1 MDYASLAHLR
11 KYNTTWRLLTSPH
24 APLIISFLF
33 AVFIKP
39 NERSLPF
46 DQVSTQLDDYLFHLR
61 DSEGEDAF
69 PKTARQYLDD
79 WTNGATPYLRKYY
92 VQGDDMP
99 QLDLTPGAEKAVE
112 WLQGLQPRQFVG
124 TESRLM
130 TLYRLLQEIVQEAE
144 QDPALKI
151 AELEKQKAELERQI
165 ARIRSGLVEA
175 TDPIRIKERWFE
187 AEDTARKLLADF
199 RQVEYNF
206 RALDQNV
213 RELIAT
219 SEKRKGEL
227 LDEIFEQ
234 QDYIHDSEQGRSF
247 NAFWEFLMSPQR
259 QQTLENMTTAA
270 LQQEALREVG
280 DRQFLPRIGYF
291 LLEAGEKVFRTNAQ
305 LAEQL
310 RKYLAD
316 QAWLEDKRILQLVR
330 SIEKSAVAIRNSPP
344 EAGDFRQFASLY
356 QPRLDMDL
364 VMERSLFEPKTKVAL
379 AAVKLEDTDAAVD
392 VQALYNQHWVDEARL
407 RGNIRRLLHEHSQ
420 VSLQEVLERYPLQQG
435 LAELVAYLNLASKD
449 AKAVVDASTEA
460 VLVLTEAGRTV
471 RLPRILFTR

>member
-1 MDYASLAHLR
+1 
-11 KYNTTWRLLTSPH
+11 
-24 APLIISFLF
+24 
-33 AVFIKP
+33 
-39 NERSLPF
+39 
-46 DQVSTQLDDYLFHLR
+46 
-61 DSEGEDAF
+61 
-69 PKTARQYLDD
+69 
-79 WTNGATPYLRKYY
+79 LRKYY
-92 VQGDDMP
+92 VQGHDIP

-165 ARIRSGLVEA
+165 ARIRSGLVA
-175 TDPIRIKERWFE
+175 AADPTRIKERWFE

-206 RALDQNV
+206 RTLDQDV

-234 QDYIHDSEQGRSF
+234 QDYIRDSEQGRSF

-259 QQTLENMTTAA
+259 QQALENMTTAA
-270 LQQEALREVG
+270 LQQEALREVD

-316 QAWLEDKRILQLVR
+316 QAWLEDKRILQLIR
-330 SIEKSAVAIRNSPP
+330 GIERSAVAMRNSPP
-344 EAGDFRQFASLY
+344 DSRQFATLN
-356 QPRLDMDL
+356 QPRLDIDL
-364 VMERSLFEPKTKVAL
+364 VMERSLFQPKTKVAL
-379 AAVKLEDTDAAVD
+379 AEVKLQDADASVD

-420 VSLQEVLERYPLQQG
+420 VSLQEVLQQYPLQQG

-449 AKAVVDASTEA
+449 AKAAVDESVED
-460 VLVLTEAGRTV
+460 VLPLGDAGRTV

>member
-1 MDYASLAHLR
+1 MDYSTLAHLR
-11 KYNTTWRLLTSPH
+11 KHDTTWRLLTSPH

-46 DQVSTQLDDYLFHLR
+46 DQASTQLDDYLFHLN
-61 DSEGEDAF
+61 DQYGADTF
-69 PKTARQYLDD
+69 PKSARQYLDD
-79 WTNGATPYLRKYY
+79 WANGASPYLRKYY
-92 VQGDDMP
+92 VQGRDIP

-175 TDPIRIKERWFE
+175 ADPTRIKERWFE

-206 RALDQNV
+206 RTLDQDV

-234 QDYIHDSEQGRSF
+234 QDYIRDSEQGRSF
-247 NAFWEFLMSPQR
+247 HAFWEFLMSPQR
-259 QQTLENMTTAA
+259 QQALESMTTAA
-270 LQQEALREVG
+270 LQQEALREVD
-280 DRQFLPRIGYF
+280 DRHFLPRIGFF

-316 QAWLEDKRILQLVR
+316 QAWLEDKRILQLIR
-330 SIEKSAVAIRNSPP
+330 GIERTAVAMRNAPP
-344 EAGDFRQFASLY
+344 DSRQFAAID
-356 QPRLDMDL
+356 QPRLALDL
-364 VMERSLFEPKTKVAL
+364 VMERSLFQPKTKTVL
-379 AAVKLEDTDAAVD
+379 ADVKLEEADVSVD

-407 RGNIRRLLHEHSQ
+407 RSNIRRLLHEHPQ
-420 VSLQEVLERYPLQQG
+420 VSLQEVLQYAPLQQG

-449 AKAVVDASTEA
+449 AKALVDEA
-460 VLVLTEAGRTV
+460 VEDVLPLGEAGRTV

>member
-1 MDYASLAHLR
+1 MDYSTLAHLR
-11 KYNTTWRLLTSPH
+11 KHDTTWRLLTSPH

-46 DQVSTQLDDYLFHLR
+46 DQASTQLDDYLFHLN
-61 DSEGEDAF
+61 DQYGADTF
-69 PKTARQYLDD
+69 PKSARQYLDD
-79 WTNGATPYLRKYY
+79 WANGASPYLRKYY
-92 VQGDDMP
+92 VQGRDIP

-175 TDPIRIKERWFE
+175 ADPTRIKERWFE

-206 RALDQNV
+206 RTLDQDV

-234 QDYIHDSEQGRSF
+234 QDYIRDSEQGRSSH
-247 NAFWEFLMSPQR
+247 AFWESLISPQR
-259 QQTLENMTTAA
+259 QHALESMTTAA
-270 LQQEALREVG
+270 LQQEALREVD
-280 DRQFLPRIGYF
+280 DRHFLPRIGFF

-316 QAWLEDKRILQLVR
+316 QAWLEDKRILQLIR
-330 SIEKSAVAIRNSPP
+330 GIERTAVAMRNAPP
-344 EAGDFRQFASLY
+344 DSRQFAVID
-356 QPRLDMDL
+356 QPRLALDL
-364 VMERSLFEPKTKVAL
+364 VMERSLFQPKIKTVL
-379 AAVKLEDTDAAVD
+379 AEVRLEEADACVD

-407 RGNIRRLLHEHSQ
+407 RGNIRRLLHEHPQ
-420 VSLQEVLERYPLQQG
+420 VSLQEVLQYAPLQQG

-449 AKAVVDASTEA
+449 VKALVDEA
-460 VLVLTEAGRTV
+460 VEDVLPLGEAGRTV

>member
-1 MDYASLAHLR
+1 MDYSTLDYLR
-11 KYNTTWRLLTSPH
+11 KHDTTWRLLTASH
-24 APLIISFLF
+24 APLIVSFLY
-33 AVFIKP
+33 ATFIKP

-61 DSEGEDAF
+61 DREGEGAF

-79 WTNGATPYLRKYY
+79 WANGASPYLRKYY
-92 VQGDDMP
+92 VQGRDIP

-144 QDPALKI
+144 QDPARKI
-151 AELEKQKAELERQI
+151 AELEKQQAELERQI
-165 ARIRSGLVEA
+165 TRIRSGLVDA
-175 TDPIRIKERWFE
+175 ADPTRIKERWFE

-206 RALDQNV
+206 RTLDQEV

-219 SEKRKGEL
+219 SDKRKGEL

-234 QDYIHDSEQGRSF
+234 QDYIRDSEQGRSF

-259 QQTLENMTTAA
+259 QQALENMTTAA
-270 LQQEALREVG
+270 LQQEALREVD

-316 QAWLEDKRILQLVR
+316 QAWMEDKRILQLIR
-330 SIEKSAVAIRNSPP
+330 GIEKSAVAMRNSPP
-344 EAGDFRQFASLY
+344 ETAIFRQFATLD
-356 QPRLDMDL
+356 QPRLAIDL
-364 VMERSLFEPKTKVAL
+364 VMERSLFEPKAKVAL
-379 AAVKLEDTDAAVD
+379 AAVKLEEADESVD

-420 VSLQEVLERYPLQQG
+420 VSLAEVLQQYPLQQG

-449 AKAVVDASTEA
+449 AKAAVDESVEE
-460 VLVLTEAGRTV
+460 VLPLSDAGRTV